1 MIAHSQYAK
10 LTMQQ
15 AILQLFPDVQATY
28 RFTNRNDNIVFS
40 HKCFQSLRASVARQP
55 IPPIISHTHPFT
67 HPFTS
72 LCQPHPLSFRTSL
85 AANSMSLVLQRLP

>member
-28 RFTNRNDNIVFS
+28 RFTNRNDNIDFS
-40 HKCFQSLRASVARQP
+40 HECFQSLRASVARQP
-55 IPPIISHTHPFT
+55 IPPIISHTHL
-67 HPFTS
+67 FTS